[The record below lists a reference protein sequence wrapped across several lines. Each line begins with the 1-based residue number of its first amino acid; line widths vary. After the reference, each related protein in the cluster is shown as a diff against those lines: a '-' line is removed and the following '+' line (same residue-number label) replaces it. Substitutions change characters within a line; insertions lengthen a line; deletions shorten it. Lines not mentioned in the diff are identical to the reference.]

1 MVEAVKQ
8 LWEIGTSLPKN
19 NPYIEE
25 WKAQGKK
32 IVGWIC
38 THSPEEVIYAAG
50 MLPYRVVGDPEEEIV
65 GAESFLFANTC
76 FLVRSIVQLGLNKDY
91 EMLDGM
97 LFVNTC
103 DHMRRLF
110 DVWRHYLPTPPYH
123 ILPVPHK
130 ISETSFEFFEGEIDK
145 LKRKME
151 EISGVEITETSLKN
165 AIAVYNKSRGLL
177 RQLYEFR
184 KQNSPPVSAAEVIN
198 IVRAAMKMPKDIFNS
213 LLEDALKEIGQRK
226 PSPDKKIRLMVVGSY
241 LDNPQ
246 SMQAIEDLGASIVID
261 QICMGTRYFWD
272 SVDPSLAPIPAIAR
286 RYLRRTPCARIRP
299 VAMRLKHI
307 MDLVKEFSVDGVIYE
322 VIKYC
327 DLYGYDKPVFRRE
340 LEEAGIPVVELDLEY
355 GGGRLNIGQI
365 RTRIQA
371 FIEMIER
378 KKLTEVA
385 A

>member
-1 MVEAVKQ
+1 MVEAVKK
-8 LWEIGTSLPKN
+8 LREIGRALPKN
-19 NPYIEE
+19 NPYLKE
-25 WKAQGKK
+25 WKEKGGK
-32 IVGWIC
+32 VFGWIC

-50 MLPYRVVGDPEEEIV
+50 MLPYRVVGDPNEEIV
-65 GAESFLFANTC
+65 GAEAYLFANTC
-76 FLVRSIVQLGLNKDY
+76 FLVRSIIQLGLNKEYDIL
-91 EMLDGM
+91 EGV

-103 DHMRRLF
+103 DHMRRIF
-110 DVWRHYLPTPPYH
+110 DVWRYYLPLPAYH
-123 ILPVPHK
+123 ILAIPHK
-130 ISETSFEFFEGEIDK
+130 ISEVSFEFFEGEVNK
-145 LKRKME
+145 LKKKME
-151 EISGVEITETSLKN
+151 EVSGREITDDSLRN
-165 AIAVYNKSRGLL
+165 AIEIYNKSRSLL

-184 KQNSPPVSAAEVIN
+184 KQDPPPVGADEVID
-198 IVRAAMKMPKDIFNS
+198 ILRAAMKMPKDKYNH
-213 LLEDALKEIGQRK
+213 LLEEALAEIRQRK
-226 PSPDKKIRLMVVGSY
+226 PSTGRKVRLMVVGSY
-241 LDNPQ
+241 LDNPEF
-246 SMQAIEDLGASIVID
+246 MQAVENLGASVVVD

-272 SVDPSLAPIPAIAR
+272 SVDPTLEPIAGIAR

-327 DLYGYDKPVFRRE
+327 DLYGYDKPVFRSE
-340 LEEAGIPVVELDLEY
+340 LEQADIPVVELDLEY

-378 KKLTEVA
+378 KKLMGVA